1 MHIEEKKGIQYR
13 SKVARK
19 MHRTID
25 RNLSIKI
32 NCAMAA
38 AALHSRPDRSK
49 MSRNLKFDVIVMP
62 VFIYT

>member
-1 MHIEEKKGIQYR
+1 MHIDEKKGIQYR

-32 NCAMAA
+32 NCAMAEA
-38 AALHSRPDRSK
+38 AAA
-49 MSRNLKFDVIVMP
+49 VAAVAAAAAAAAA
-62 VFIYT
+62 

>member
-1 MHIEEKKGIQYR
+1 MHIDEKKGIQYR

-32 NCAMAA
+32 NCAMAEA
-38 AALHSRPDRSK
+38 AAAAAAAPQRRPNRPTVLDPA
-49 MSRNLKFDVIVMP
+49 L
-62 VFIYT
+62 